1 MSIQEQ
7 VHGVRMRHIIGMN
20 VQIQIARQK
29 IMIRGKI
36 VTGNISQRPVRI
48 QVFANSVGY
57 KKGRSPVLLTVE
69 KK

>member
-1 MSIQEQ
+1 
-7 VHGVRMRHIIGMN
+7 MRHIIGMN